1 MLWLCSNYS
10 SVYIISYKRCLTL
23 SIMKISLL
31 LFLSENVRFSRIS
44 AQEEKKE
51 ILPLLWFNLLI
62 GIYCLKIANFS
73 ENLGTEKTT
82 MSQLISPKSS
92 SVTSP
97 PHHQWSKV
105 IYSYHFVTNGYLQK
119 KIRGE
124 QSPILEGLNFSI
136 CA

>member
-1 MLWLCSNYS
+1 
-10 SVYIISYKRCLTL
+10 
-23 SIMKISLL
+23 MKISSL
-31 LFLSENVRFSRIS
+31 LFLSENVHFSRIS

-62 GIYCLKIANFS
+62 GIYSLKIANFS

-97 PHHQWSKV
+97 PTTSDQKSYTHITLLPMV
-105 IYSYHFVTNGYLQK
+105 ISREK
-119 KIRGE
+119 KIRESKVLFWKVNGFT
-124 QSPILEGLNFSI
+124 SNSFNN
-136 CA
+136 

>member
-1 MLWLCSNYS
+1 
-10 SVYIISYKRCLTL
+10 
-23 SIMKISLL
+23 MKISSL
-31 LFLSENVRFSRIS
+31 LFLSENVHFSRIS

-62 GIYCLKIANFS
+62 GIYSLKIANFS

-97 PHHQWSKV
+97 PTTT
-105 IYSYHFVTNGYLQK
+105 SYQK
-119 KIRGE
+119 SYTHITLLPMG
-124 QSPILEGLNFSI
+124 I
-136 CA
+136 

>member
-1 MLWLCSNYS
+1 
-10 SVYIISYKRCLTL
+10 
-23 SIMKISLL
+23 MKISSL
-31 LFLSENVRFSRIS
+31 LFLSENVHFSRIS

-62 GIYCLKIANFS
+62 GLYCLKIANFS

-97 PHHQWSKV
+97 PPPPVIKSHILISLCYQWVSREKKSRERKV
-105 IYSYHFVTNGYLQK
+105 LFWKVNGFT
-119 KIRGE
+119 
-124 QSPILEGLNFSI
+124 SNSFNN
-136 CA
+136 